1 MCLCLC
7 VCVFVGSLQARACL
21 IAFLVVAC
29 LFLLLCKEF
38 VLNSNIAQTPPL
50 PLPLPLVLP
59 LPPLCLEVTEHRIW
73 DSCHIEASG
82 TISMAI
88 AQNEDAI
95 AFSVCSKAPCPVYI
109 AHYCGLCIL
118 SIKLHSLNQ
127 KVIWQK

>member
-1 MCLCLC
+1 MLLISPL
-7 VCVFVGSLQARACL
+7 SLIQQPHTAHSL
-21 IAFLVVAC
+21 HPSIP
-29 LFLLLCKEF
+29 LFLHPSPSLPL
-38 VLNSNIAQTPPL
+38 TL
-50 PLPLPLVLP
+50 PLPLFVPPLS
-59 LPPLCLEVTEHRIW
+59 PLCLEVTEHRIW

-127 KVIWQK
+127 KVI